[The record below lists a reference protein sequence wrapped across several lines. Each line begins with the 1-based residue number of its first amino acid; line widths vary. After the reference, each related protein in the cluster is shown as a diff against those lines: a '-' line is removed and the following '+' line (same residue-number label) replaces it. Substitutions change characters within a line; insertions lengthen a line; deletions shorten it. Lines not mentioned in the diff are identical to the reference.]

1 MKISWPKSFI
11 KKYYALPQDIRKRFD
26 EKIQLF
32 VENPSH
38 PSLRVKKMSGTE
50 DIWEASISKNY
61 RWTFE
66 WTKELVKLRHI
77 GTHDILKRWQQ

>member
-1 MKISWPKSFI
+1 MKISWTKTFYREYHS
-11 KKYYALPQDIRKRFD
+11 LPQYIRDRFD

-32 VENPSH
+32 VNNTRH

-50 DIWEASISKNY
+50 SVWETSITINY

-66 WTKELVKLRHI
+66 WVNDLIKLRHI
-77 GTHDILKRWQQ
+77 GTHSILNKE

>member
-1 MKISWPKSFI
+1 MKISWPKSFV
-11 KKYYALPQDIRKRFD
+11 KKYHALPKEIQKRFD

-32 VENPSH
+32 VKNPNH

-66 WTKELVKLRHI
+66 WIKDMVKLRHI
-77 GTHDILKRWQQ
+77 GTHDILKRQ

>member
-1 MKISWPKSFI
+1 MKISWPKSFS
-11 KKYYALPQDIRKRFD
+11 KRYQALPLDVQKRFD

-32 VENPSH
+32 EKNPRH

-50 DIWEASISKNY
+50 NIWEASISENY

-66 WTKELVKLRHI
+66 WTKDLVKLRHI
-77 GTHDILKRWQQ
+77 GTHDILKRE

>member
-1 MKISWPKSFI
+1 MKISWAKSFS
-11 KKYYALPQDIRKRFD
+11 KKYRALPKDIRERFD

-38 PSLRVKKMSGTE
+38 ASLRVKKMLGTE
-50 DIWEASISKNY
+50 NIWEASISKNY

-66 WTKELVKLRHI
+66 WAKELVKLRHI
-77 GTHDILKRWQQ
+77 GAHDILKRE